1 MKSRLSLLLFLL
13 PLLAACGPG
22 DSSSASPA
30 ATPPATA
37 AAAVPTQAAT
47 SEAPATAPIAGID
60 YFELPQGAP
69 YAPLDGQV
77 EVAEVFG
84 YVCVHCANFE
94 PSLVAWKKTLPAG
107 VRVSPVPAAFG
118 GPWDTYARAF
128 YAAEALGIRE
138 RSHQAVF
145 DALHVQRSLIPT
157 SSPEQIGA
165 FYAQYGVDAQRFVA
179 TMQDAGIS
187 AKVAA
192 ARQFAERSRVEGTPS
207 LIIDGMYLVPVDERG
222 YDRMLRTAGALVAQ
236 RQAVSK

>member
-13 PLLAACGPG
+13 PLLAACGPS
-22 DSSSASPA
+22 DNPAAAPA
-30 ATPPATA
+30 ATPSAMPAIA
-37 AAAVPTQAAT
+37 APGPAAN
-47 SEAPATAPIAGID
+47 SETPATAPIPGTD

-107 VRVSPVPAAFG
+107 VRFSPVPAAFG

-138 RSHQAVF
+138 QSHQALF
-145 DALHVQRSLIPT
+145 DALHVQHSLAPT
-157 SSPEQIGA
+157 STLQQIGA

-179 TMQDAGIS
+179 TMQDAAVS

-207 LIIDGMYLVPVDERG
+207 LIIDGKYLVPVDERG
-222 YDRMLRTAGALVAQ
+222 YDHMLRTAGALVAQ
-236 RQAVSK
+236 RQAVQK

>member
-22 DSSSASPA
+22 DSSPASPA
-30 ATPPATA
+30 TTPPAA
-37 AAAVPTQAAT
+37 ASAPGQTVT
-47 SEAPATAPIAGID
+47 SEARATAPIAGID

-118 GPWDTYARAF
+118 GPWDTYASAF

-138 RSHQAVF
+138 QSHQAVF

-179 TMQDAGIS
+179 TMQDAAIS

-222 YDRMLRTAGALVAQ
+222 YDHMLRTAGALVAQ

>member
-1 MKSRLSLLLFLL
+1 MKSRLTLLLFLL

-22 DSSSASPA
+22 DKPAAAA
-30 ATPPATA
+30 ATPPAASTVA
-37 AAAVPTQAAT
+37 AAGPAANPQT
-47 SEAPATAPIAGID
+47 PATAPIAGTD

-94 PSLVAWKKTLPAG
+94 PLLVAWKKTLPAG
-107 VRVSPVPAAFG
+107 VRFSPVPAAFG
-118 GPWDTYARAF
+118 GPWDTYAKAF

-138 RSHQAVF
+138 QSHQALF
-145 DALHVQRSLIPT
+145 DALHVQHSLGPT
-157 SSPEQIGA
+157 STPGQIGA
-165 FYAQYGVDAQRFVA
+165 FYAQYGVDAQRFAA
-179 TMQDAGIS
+179 TMQDAAVG

-207 LIIDGMYLVPVDERG
+207 LIIDGKYLVPVDERG
-222 YDRMLRTAGALVAQ
+222 YDHMLRTAGALVAQ
-236 RQAVSK
+236 RSAVPK